1 MAKDE
6 EYSLVSNIWSAYIPR
21 MNQKPRRL
29 SRYLSLRYF
38 VLCLLVLPGIAA
50 AQPVEA
56 DDALPWLY
64 ENSDVP
70 VDKSWTFG
78 ELDNGLRYAVKRNG
92 VPPGQVSIR
101 LRMDVGSL
109 MEADAEQGFAHFME
123 HLTFRGSTHVPDGEA
138 KRVWQ
143 RLGATFGS
151 DSNAETTPTQTV
163 YKLDLPNA
171 SRDSLDESLKIL
183 SGMMTSPGLSVTAVN
198 AERPVVLA
206 ELQERAGPQ
215 SKVQNATRE
224 LFFAG
229 QRLAERAP
237 IGTAETLSA
246 ATPQMLQLFHQR
258 WYRPEQA
265 VVVIAGDG
273 EPAMFEELLKK
284 HFSQWRGAGQA
295 GVIPDFGKP
304 GEIAEISQIVI
315 EPTLPRFISMVIS
328 RPWEQVEDTIAY
340 NQQILID
347 LLALQLIN
355 RRLEAR
361 ARAGGSYLQ
370 ASVGQDDV
378 SRSIDGTFISIVPLG
393 DDWEAALRD
402 VRAVIADATAK
413 PPSEADI
420 AREVAEFDAALA
432 IGVESYQTEA
442 ARKQADDI
450 VNAVDIRETVATPQ
464 VALEVFRAMGEMF
477 TPERLLD
484 STRQLFAGVS
494 TRALMTSPEA
504 VDGGKTKLAHAL
516 RSTVDAAS
524 DVRVAQ
530 SDIGFE
536 ALKKIGKKGAVKT
549 ARMIERFDV
558 EQLELTNGVR
568 VLLFPNTAE
577 RNKIM
582 VNARFGRGY
591 SGLSPDKESLAWS
604 GALALMASG
613 VGDLGQ
619 EQLDQITTGRR
630 IGLGFDIDN
639 DAFEITADTRPS
651 DLEDQLHLIAAKL
664 AFPRWDPAP
673 VIRSKA
679 ASLISY
685 DSFSAS
691 PQAVLER
698 DLEWLV
704 RGKDPRWKTPDKEDF
719 DELTVE
725 NFQRFWKPILASG
738 PVELMLFGDFD
749 RDQAVEAVL
758 KTFGALKKRQ
768 PIAVR
773 PDAIAPSFPAPQA
786 GPEVLV
792 HKGDKDRAAAMV
804 AWPTGGGLQNVR
816 ESRKLEVLV
825 SVFND
830 RLFEIL
836 RSQQGASYS
845 PQVINNWPVEFQSG
859 GYIGAQSQLTPDNI
873 DRFYNVVEMI
883 AKDLREK
890 PVSAD
895 ELQRVV
901 EPLRQLISR
910 ASSGNS
916 FWMSQMEGASFNPQK
931 FVALQTLLSD
941 YTVITPEEV
950 QALAVKYLDDDR
962 KWQLLVLPETNK
974 LAANDNER
982 TTVPADAAVNN

>member
-1 MAKDE
+1 MSGMA
-6 EYSLVSNIWSAYIPR
+6 V
-21 MNQKPRRL
+21 
-29 SRYLSLRYF
+29 
-38 VLCLLVLPGIAA
+38 
-50 AQPVEA
+50 AQQIEQAEP
-56 DDALPWLY
+56 LPWLY

-70 VDKSWTFG
+70 VDKSWVFG
-78 ELDNGLRYAVKRNG
+78 ELDNGLRYAIKRNS

-109 MEADAEQGFAHFME
+109 MEMEQEQGFAHFIE
-123 HLTFRGSTHVPDGEA
+123 HLTFRGSTHIPDGEA

-171 SRDSLDESLKIL
+171 SPDSLDESLKIL
-183 SGMMTSPGLSVTAVN
+183 SGMVSSPGLSITAVN

-206 ELQERAGPQ
+206 ELRERAGPQ
-215 SKVQNATRE
+215 STVQNATRE

-229 QRLAERAP
+229 QRLANRAP
-237 IGTAETLSA
+237 IGTPETLGA

-258 WYRPEQA
+258 WYRPEHA
-265 VVVIAGDG
+265 VIVIAGDG
-273 EPAMFEELLKK
+273 EPALFEELLKK
-284 HFSQWRGAGQA
+284 HFSKWQGKGTAGI
-295 GVIPDFGKP
+295 IPDFGQP
-304 GEIAEISQIVI
+304 IETDDISRIVV
-315 EPTLPRFISMVIS
+315 EPTLPRYISMVIA
-328 RPWEQVEDTIAY
+328 RPWEQVEDTIVY

-347 LLALQLIN
+347 LLAMQLIN
-355 RRLEAR
+355 RRLEAK
-361 ARAGGSYLQ
+361 ARAGGSFLQ
-370 ASVGQDDV
+370 ARVGQDDV
-378 SRSIDGTFISIVPLG
+378 SRSIDGTFISIIPLG

-402 VRAVIADATAK
+402 VRGVIADATTTA
-413 PPSEADI
+413 PSELDI
-420 AREVAEFDAALA
+420 AREIAEFDAALA

-464 VALEVFRAMGEMF
+464 VALDVFRGMRDLY
-477 TPERLLD
+477 TPDRLLK

-494 TRALMTSPEA
+494 TRALMTSPDTVSGGEA
-504 VDGGKTKLAHAL
+504 KLASSL
-516 RSTVDAAS
+516 RSNVDAAD
-524 DVRVAQ
+524 DVRVTQ
-530 SDIGFE
+530 SDLGFE
-536 ALKKIGKKGAVKT
+536 ALKKIGRKGSVKS
-549 ARMIERFDV
+549 ARKVERFEV
-558 EQLELTNGVR
+558 ELIELANGVR
-568 VLLFPNTAE
+568 VLLFPNSAE

-582 VNARFGRGY
+582 VNTRFGRGY
-591 SGLSPDKESLAWS
+591 SGLSPHQESLAWS

-613 VGDLGQ
+613 VADLGQ
-619 EQLDQITTGRR
+619 EELDKITTGRR
-630 IGLGFDIDN
+630 IGLGFNIDN
-639 DAFEITADTRPS
+639 DAFEIVADTRPS

-664 AFPRWDPAP
+664 AFPRWDAAP
-673 VIRSKA
+673 VVRSKA
-679 ASLISY
+679 ASLIGY

-719 DELTVE
+719 DQLTAK
-725 NFQRFWKPILASG
+725 NFQRFWKPILAAG
-738 PVELMLFGDFD
+738 PIELMLFGDFD
-749 RDQAVEAVL
+749 RDQAVESIL
-758 KTFGALKKRQ
+758 KTFGALKKRASS
-768 PIAVR
+768 PVR
-773 PDAIAPSFPAPQA
+773 PDAMSPNFPAPQA
-786 GPEVLV
+786 GPEILV
-792 HKGDKDRAAAMV
+792 HKGDQDRAAAMV
-804 AWPTGGGLQNVR
+804 AWPTGGGLDNVR

-825 SVFND
+825 SIFND

-845 PQVINNWPVEFQSG
+845 PQVFSSWPVEFQSG

-873 DRFYNVVEMI
+873 DRFYDVVGLI
-883 AKDLREK
+883 AKDLRSQ

-950 QALAVKYLDDDR
+950 QALAVKYLDDG
-962 KWQLLVLPETNK
+962 KQWKLAVLPESDQ
-974 LAANDNER
+974 LAANDDE
-982 TTVPADAAVNN
+982 PEAPQIKAAASN

>member
-1 MAKDE
+1 MPGMA
-6 EYSLVSNIWSAYIPR
+6 V
-21 MNQKPRRL
+21 
-29 SRYLSLRYF
+29 
-38 VLCLLVLPGIAA
+38 
-50 AQPVEA
+50 AQQIEQAEP
-56 DDALPWLY
+56 LPWLY
-64 ENSDVP
+64 KNSDVP
-70 VDKSWTFG
+70 VDKSWVFG
-78 ELDNGLRYAVKRNG
+78 ELDNGLRYAIKRNS

-109 MEADAEQGFAHFME
+109 MEMEQEQGFAHFIE
-123 HLTFRGSTHVPDGEA
+123 HLTFRGSTHIPDGEA

-171 SRDSLDESLKIL
+171 SPDSLDESLKIL
-183 SGMMTSPGLSVTAVN
+183 SGMVSSPGLSITAVN

-206 ELQERAGPQ
+206 ELRERAGPQ
-215 SKVQNATRE
+215 STVQNATRE

-229 QRLAERAP
+229 QRLANRAP
-237 IGTAETLSA
+237 IGTQETLGA

-258 WYRPEQA
+258 WYRPEHA
-265 VVVIAGDG
+265 VIVIAGDG
-273 EPAMFEELLKK
+273 EPALFEELLKK
-284 HFSQWRGAGQA
+284 HFSKWQGKGTAGI
-295 GVIPDFGKP
+295 IPDFGQPK
-304 GEIAEISQIVI
+304 ETDDISRIVV
-315 EPTLPRFISMVIS
+315 EPTLPRYISMVIA
-328 RPWEQVEDTIAY
+328 RPWEQVEDTIVY

-347 LLALQLIN
+347 LLAMQLIN
-355 RRLEAR
+355 RRLEAK
-361 ARAGGSYLQ
+361 ARAGGSFLQ
-370 ASVGQDDV
+370 ARVGQDDV
-378 SRSIDGTFISIVPLG
+378 SRSIDGTFISIIPLG

-402 VRAVIADATAK
+402 VRGVIADATTTA
-413 PPSEADI
+413 PSELDI
-420 AREVAEFDAALA
+420 AREIAEFDAALA

-464 VALEVFRAMGEMF
+464 VALDVFRGMRDLY
-477 TPERLLD
+477 TPERLLK

-494 TRALMTSPEA
+494 TRALMTSPDTISGGEA
-504 VDGGKTKLAHAL
+504 RLASSL
-516 RSTVDAAS
+516 RSNVDAAD
-524 DVRVAQ
+524 DVRVTQ
-530 SDIGFE
+530 SDLGFE
-536 ALKKIGKKGAVKT
+536 ALKKIGRKGSIKS
-549 ARMIERFDV
+549 ARKIERFEV
-558 EQLELTNGVR
+558 ELIELANGVR
-568 VLLFPNTAE
+568 VLLFPNSAE

-591 SGLSPDKESLAWS
+591 SGLSPHQESLAWS

-613 VGDLGQ
+613 VADLGQ
-619 EQLDQITTGRR
+619 EELDKITTGRR
-630 IGLGFDIDN
+630 IGLGFNIDN
-639 DAFEITADTRPS
+639 DAFEIIADTRPS

-664 AFPRWDPAP
+664 AFPRWDAAP
-673 VIRSKA
+673 VVRSKA
-679 ASLISY
+679 ASLIGY

-719 DELTVE
+719 DQLTAE
-725 NFQRFWKPILASG
+725 NFRRFWKPILAAG
-738 PVELMLFGDFD
+738 PIELMLFGDFD
-749 RDQAVEAVL
+749 RDRAVESIL
-758 KTFGALKKRQ
+758 KTFGALKKRTSS
-768 PIAVR
+768 PVR
-773 PDAIAPSFPAPQA
+773 PDAMSPSFPAPQA
-786 GPEVLV
+786 GPEILV
-792 HKGDKDRAAAMV
+792 HKGDQDRAAAMV
-804 AWPTGGGLQNVR
+804 AWPTGGGLDNVR

-825 SVFND
+825 SIFND

-845 PQVINNWPVEFQSG
+845 PQVFSSWPVEFQSG

-873 DRFYNVVEMI
+873 DRFYDVVGLI
-883 AKDLREK
+883 AKDLRRQ

-950 QALAVKYLDDDR
+950 QALAVKYLDDG
-962 KWQLLVLPETNK
+962 KQWKLAVLPESDQ
-974 LAANDNER
+974 LAANDDE
-982 TTVPADAAVNN
+982 PEAPQIKAAASN

>member
-1 MAKDE
+1 MSGMA
-6 EYSLVSNIWSAYIPR
+6 V
-21 MNQKPRRL
+21 
-29 SRYLSLRYF
+29 
-38 VLCLLVLPGIAA
+38 
-50 AQPVEA
+50 AQQIEQAEP
-56 DDALPWLY
+56 LPWLY

-70 VDKSWTFG
+70 VDKSWVFG
-78 ELDNGLRYAVKRNG
+78 ELDNGLRYAIKRNS

-109 MEADAEQGFAHFME
+109 MEMEQEQGFAHFIE
-123 HLTFRGSTHVPDGEA
+123 HLTFRGSTHIPDGEA

-171 SRDSLDESLKIL
+171 SPDSLDESLKIL
-183 SGMMTSPGLSVTAVN
+183 SGMVSSPGLSITAVN

-206 ELQERAGPQ
+206 ELRERAGPQ
-215 SKVQNATRE
+215 STVQNATRE

-229 QRLAERAP
+229 QRLANRAP
-237 IGTAETLSA
+237 IGTPETLGA

-258 WYRPEQA
+258 WYRPEHA
-265 VVVIAGDG
+265 VIVIAGDG
-273 EPAMFEELLKK
+273 EPALFEELLKK
-284 HFSQWRGAGQA
+284 HFSKWQGKGTAGI
-295 GVIPDFGKP
+295 IPDFGQP
-304 GEIAEISQIVI
+304 IETDDISRIVV
-315 EPTLPRFISMVIS
+315 EPTLPRYISMVIA
-328 RPWEQVEDTIAY
+328 RPWEQVEDTIVY

-347 LLALQLIN
+347 LLAMQLIN
-355 RRLEAR
+355 RRLEAK
-361 ARAGGSYLQ
+361 ARAGGSFLQ
-370 ASVGQDDV
+370 ARVGQDDV
-378 SRSIDGTFISIVPLG
+378 SRSIDGTFISIIPLG

-402 VRAVIADATAK
+402 VRGVIADATTTA
-413 PPSEADI
+413 PSELDI
-420 AREVAEFDAALA
+420 AREIAEFDAALA

-464 VALEVFRAMGEMF
+464 VALDVFRGMRDLY
-477 TPERLLD
+477 TPDRLLK

-494 TRALMTSPEA
+494 TRALMTSPDTVSGGEA
-504 VDGGKTKLAHAL
+504 KLASSL
-516 RSTVDAAS
+516 RSNVDAAD
-524 DVRVAQ
+524 DVRVTQ
-530 SDIGFE
+530 SDLGFE
-536 ALKKIGKKGAVKT
+536 ALKKIGRKGSVKS
-549 ARMIERFDV
+549 ARKVERFEV
-558 EQLELTNGVR
+558 ELIELANGVR
-568 VLLFPNTAE
+568 VLLFPNSAE

-582 VNARFGRGY
+582 VNTRFGRGY
-591 SGLSPDKESLAWS
+591 SGLSPHQESLAWS

-613 VGDLGQ
+613 VADLGQ
-619 EQLDQITTGRR
+619 EELDKITTGRR
-630 IGLGFDIDN
+630 IGLGFNIDN
-639 DAFEITADTRPS
+639 DAFEIIADTRPS

-664 AFPRWDPAP
+664 AFPRWDAAP
-673 VIRSKA
+673 VVRSKA
-679 ASLISY
+679 ASLIGY

-719 DELTVE
+719 DQLTAK
-725 NFQRFWKPILASG
+725 NFQRFWKPILAAG
-738 PVELMLFGDFD
+738 PIELMLFGDFD
-749 RDQAVEAVL
+749 RDQAVESIL
-758 KTFGALKKRQ
+758 KTFGALKKRASS
-768 PIAVR
+768 PVR
-773 PDAIAPSFPAPQA
+773 PDAMSPNFPAPQA
-786 GPEVLV
+786 GPEILV
-792 HKGDKDRAAAMV
+792 HKGDQDRAAAMV
-804 AWPTGGGLQNVR
+804 AWPTGGGLDNVR

-825 SVFND
+825 SIFND

-845 PQVINNWPVEFQSG
+845 PQVFSSWPVEFQSG

-873 DRFYNVVEMI
+873 DRFYDVVGLI
-883 AKDLREK
+883 AKDLRSQ

-950 QALAVKYLDDDR
+950 QALAVKYLDDG
-962 KWQLLVLPETNK
+962 KQWKLAVLPESDQ
-974 LAANDNER
+974 LAANDDE
-982 TTVPADAAVNN
+982 PEAPQIKAAASN

>member
-1 MAKDE
+1 MKAINSPAAPRFLLFLLLF
-6 EYSLVSNIWSAYIPR
+6 SLLAMPGMVFAQEPERDSA
-21 MNQKPRRL
+21 
-29 SRYLSLRYF
+29 
-38 VLCLLVLPGIAA
+38 V
-50 AQPVEA
+50 
-56 DDALPWLY
+56 PWLY
-64 ENSDVP
+64 ENSDIP
-70 VDKSWTFG
+70 VDRSWTFG
-78 ELDNGLRYAVKRNG
+78 ELDNGIRYAVKRNG

-101 LRMDVGSL
+101 LRVDVGSL
-109 MEADAEQGFAHFME
+109 METEEEQGFAHFME

-171 SRDSLDESLKIL
+171 STASLDESLKIL
-183 SGMMTSPGLSVTAVN
+183 SGMVSSPGLSITAVN

-206 ELQERAGPQ
+206 ELRERAGPQ
-215 SKVQNATRE
+215 NIVQNATRE

-229 QRLAERAP
+229 QRLANRAP
-237 IGTAETLSA
+237 IGTPETLSA
-246 ATPQMLQLFHQR
+246 ATPKMLQLFHQR
-258 WYRPEQA
+258 WYRPEHT
-265 VVVIAGDG
+265 VIVIAGDG
-273 EPAMFEELLKK
+273 DPAMFEEMLNK
-284 HFSQWRGAGQA
+284 HFSQWQGRGEAGT
-295 GVIPDFGKP
+295 IPDFGQP
-304 GEIAEISQIVI
+304 RDIADISRVVI
-315 EPTLPRFISMVIS
+315 EPTLPRIISMVVA
-328 RPWEQVEDTIAY
+328 RPWEQVEDTIVY

-378 SRSIDGTFISIVPLG
+378 SRSIDGTFINIVPLG
-393 DDWEAALRD
+393 SDWEAALQD
-402 VRAVIADATAK
+402 VRAVIADATANA
-413 PPSEADI
+413 PSEADI
-420 AREVAEFDAALA
+420 AREIAEFDAALA

-442 ARKQADDI
+442 ARKQADNI
-450 VNAVDIRETVATPQ
+450 INAVDIRETVATPQ
-464 VALEVFRAMGEMF
+464 VALDVFRGMRDLY
-477 TPERLLD
+477 TPERLLE
-484 STRQLFAGVS
+484 STRKLFSGVS
-494 TRALMTSPEA
+494 TRALLTSPDA
-504 VDGGKTKLAHAL
+504 VDDGMVRLATAL
-516 RSTVDAAS
+516 RSRVTAAS

-536 ALKKIGKKGAVKT
+536 ALKKIGKKGAVRSSRT
-549 ARMIERFDV
+549 IERFDV

-582 VNARFGRGY
+582 VNARFGHGY
-591 SGLSPDKESLAWS
+591 SGLSSREETLAWS

-619 EQLDQITTGRR
+619 NDLDKITTGRR
-630 IGLGFDIDN
+630 IGLGFGIDN

-664 AFPRWDPAP
+664 EFPRWDAAP
-673 VIRSKA
+673 VVRSKA
-679 ASLISY
+679 AALIGY

-719 DELTVE
+719 SKLTAA
-725 NFQRFWKPILASG
+725 NFKQFWEPILASG
-738 PVELMLFGDFD
+738 PIELMLFGDFD
-749 RDQAVEAVL
+749 RDQAVESVL
-758 KTFGALKKRQ
+758 KTFGALKSRKPQ
-768 PIAVR
+768 VLPT
-773 PDAIAPSFPAPQA
+773 DAASPQFPEPQS
-786 GPEVLV
+786 GPEILV
-792 HKGDKDRAAAMV
+792 HKGDTERAAAMV
-804 AWPTGGGLQNVR
+804 AWPTGGGLDNVR
-816 ESRKLEVLV
+816 ESRKLEVLT
-825 SVFND
+825 SIFND

-845 PQVINNWPVEFQSG
+845 PQVINSWPVNFESG

-873 DRFYNVVEMI
+873 DRFYNVVERI
-883 AKDLREK
+883 AKDLREN

-901 EPLRQLISR
+901 EPLRQLIAR

-916 FWMSQMEGASFNPQK
+916 FWMSQMEGASYNPQK
-931 FVALQTLLSD
+931 FVALQSLLSD
-941 YTVITPEEV
+941 YTVITPQEV
-950 QALAVKYLDDDR
+950 QALAVKYLDESK
-962 KWQLLVLPETNK
+962 KWKLVVVPESSR
-974 LAANDNER
+974 LAANDND
-982 TTVPADAAVNN
+982 PATRSLEAAVSN

>member
-1 MAKDE
+1 MS
-6 EYSLVSNIWSAYIPR
+6 EYSLVSQIGPAYIR
-21 MNQKPRRL
+21 VMQSTTSRIARFL
-29 SRYLSLRYF
+29 SIFLL
-38 VLCLLVLPGIAA
+38 LCGLLAMPGMAV
-50 AQPVEA
+50 AQGAQSDES
-56 DDALPWLY
+56 LPWLY
-64 ENSDVP
+64 KNSDVP

-78 ELDNGLRYAVKRNG
+78 ELDNGMRYAVKHNG

-101 LRMDVGSL
+101 LRIDVGSL
-109 MEADAEQGFAHFME
+109 METAEEQGFAHFME

-171 SRDSLDESLKIL
+171 NRDSLDESLKIL
-183 SGMMTSPGLSVTAVN
+183 SGMVQSPGLSITAVN

-206 ELQERAGPQ
+206 ELRERAGPQ
-215 SKVQNATRE
+215 STVQNATRE

-229 QRLAERAP
+229 QRLANRAP
-237 IGTAETLSA
+237 IGTPETLSA

-258 WYRPEQA
+258 WYRPEQT
-265 VVVIAGDG
+265 VIVIAGDG
-273 EPAMFEELLKK
+273 DPAMFEELLNK
-284 HFSQWRGAGQA
+284 HFSRWQGKGEAGT
-295 GVIPDFGKP
+295 IPDFGQP
-304 GEIAEISQIVI
+304 QDIADISRVII
-315 EPTLPRFISMVIS
+315 EPTLPRFISMVIA

-378 SRSIDGTFISIVPLG
+378 SRSIDGTFVNIIPLG
-393 DDWEAALRD
+393 DDWEAALKD
-402 VRAVIADATAK
+402 VRGVIADATSVA
-413 PPSEADI
+413 PSEQDI
-420 AREVAEFDAALA
+420 ARELAEFDAALA

-450 VNAVDIRETVATPQ
+450 IHAVDIRETIATPK
-464 VALEVFRAMGEMF
+464 VALDVFRAMRDQY

-484 STRQLFAGVS
+484 STRKLFSGVS
-494 TRALMTSPEA
+494 TRALLASP
-504 VDGGKTKLAHAL
+504 DDIGNGKVRLAQAL
-516 RSTVDAAS
+516 RRSVDAAS
-524 DVRVAQ
+524 DVRVTQ

-536 ALKKIGKKGAVKT
+536 SLNRIGKKGAIKSS
-549 ARMIERFDV
+549 RKIERFDM
-558 EQLELTNGVR
+558 EQLELANGVR
-568 VLLFPNTAE
+568 VLLFPNAAE

-582 VNARFGRGY
+582 VNARFGHGY
-591 SGLSPDKESLAWS
+591 SGLSSDQETLAWS
-604 GALALMASG
+604 GALALIASG

-619 EQLDQITTGRR
+619 EELDKITTGRR
-630 IGLGFDIDN
+630 IGLSFDIDN
-639 DAFEITADTRPS
+639 DAFEISADTRPA
-651 DLEDQLHLIAAKL
+651 DLGDQLHLIAAKL
-664 AFPRWDPAP
+664 AFPRWDVAP
-673 VIRSKA
+673 VVRSKA
-679 ASLISY
+679 AALIGY

-719 DELTVE
+719 DQLTAE
-725 NFQRFWKPILASG
+725 NFKQFWKPILASG

-749 RDQAVEAVL
+749 RDQAVEAIL
-758 KTFGALKKRQ
+758 KTFGALKRREPQ
-768 PIAVR
+768 
-773 PDAIAPSFPAPQA
+773 AIAPGAKSPHFPAPQA
-786 GPEVLV
+786 GPEILV
-792 HKGDKDRAAAMV
+792 HKGDKEQAAAMI
-804 AWPTGGGLQNVR
+804 AWPTGGGLENVR

-825 SVFND
+825 SIFND

-845 PQVINNWPVEFQSG
+845 PQVVNSWPVEFESG

-873 DRFYNVVEMI
+873 DRFYNVVELI
-883 AKDLREK
+883 ARDLREK

-901 EPLRQLISR
+901 EPLRQLIAR

-916 FWMSQMEGASFNPQK
+916 FWMSQLEGATFNPQK
-931 FVALQTLLSD
+931 FVALQSLLSD

-950 QALAVKYLDDDR
+950 QALAVKYLDDKK
-962 KWQLLVLPETNK
+962 KWKLVVLPESQHV
-974 LAANDNER
+974 AANDNDP
-982 TTVPADAAVNN
+982 VAPPSQAAVSN

>member
-1 MAKDE
+1 M
-6 EYSLVSNIWSAYIPR
+6 
-21 MNQKPRRL
+21 KPTFSRL
-29 SRYLSLRYF
+29 APYLSF
-38 VLCLLVLPGIAA
+38 FFLLFGLLAIPGMASAQAA
-50 AQPVEA
+50 KPDES
-56 DDALPWLY
+56 LPWLY
-64 ENSDVP
+64 KNSDVP

-78 ELDNGLRYAVKRNG
+78 ELDNGMRYAVKHNG

-101 LRMDVGSL
+101 LRIDVGSL
-109 MEADAEQGFAHFME
+109 METEEEQGFAHFME

-171 SRDSLDESLKIL
+171 SRASLDESLKIL
-183 SGMMTSPGLSVTAVN
+183 SGMVRSPGLSITAVN

-206 ELQERAGPQ
+206 ELRERAGPQ
-215 SKVQNATRE
+215 SKVQNATRQ

-229 QRLAERAP
+229 QLMANRAP
-237 IGTAETLSA
+237 IGTPETLNA

-265 VVVIAGDG
+265 VIVIAGDG
-273 EPAMFEELLKK
+273 DPALFEELLNK
-284 HFSQWRGAGQA
+284 HFSQWRGKGKAGI
-295 GVIPDFGKP
+295 IPDFGQP
-304 GEIAEISQIVI
+304 RDISDISQVMV
-315 EPTLPRFISMVIS
+315 EPTLPRFISMVIA
-328 RPWEQVEDTIAY
+328 RPWEQVEDTIVY

-347 LLALQLIN
+347 LLALQMIN

-378 SRSIDGTFISIVPLG
+378 SRSIDGTFISIIPFG
-393 DDWEAALRD
+393 DDWEAALKD
-402 VRAVIADATAK
+402 VRAVIADATTIA
-413 PPSEADI
+413 PSEPDI
-420 AREVAEFDAALA
+420 AREIAEFDAALA

-442 ARKQADDI
+442 ARQQADNI
-450 VNAVDIRETVATPQ
+450 INAVDIHETVATPQ
-464 VALEVFRAMGEMF
+464 VALDVFRAMRDLY
-477 TPERLLD
+477 TPQRLLD
-484 STRQLFAGVS
+484 STRKLFTGVS
-494 TRALMTSPEA
+494 TRALLTSPD
-504 VDGGKTKLAHAL
+504 VIDNGKLRLAQAL
-516 RSTVDAAS
+516 RRSVDAAS
-524 DVRVAQ
+524 DVRVTQ

-536 ALKKIGKKGAVKT
+536 SLKKIGKKGTVKSS
-549 ARMIERFDV
+549 RKIERFDV
-558 EQLELTNGVR
+558 EQLELANGVR
-568 VLLFPNTAE
+568 VLLSPNNAE

-582 VNARFGRGY
+582 VNVRFGNGY
-591 SGLSPDKESLAWS
+591 SGLSPHQESLAWS
-604 GALALMASG
+604 GAMALMASG

-619 EQLDQITTGRR
+619 EDLDKITTGRR
-630 IGLGFDIDN
+630 IGLGFGIDN

-651 DLEDQLHLIAAKL
+651 DLEDQLHLMAAKL
-664 AFPRWDPAP
+664 AFPRWDAAP

-691 PQAVLER
+691 PQAVMER

-719 DELTVE
+719 DQLTAK
-725 NFQRFWKPILASG
+725 NFRQFWEPILASG

-749 RDQAVEAVL
+749 REQAVESIL
-758 KTFGALKKRQ
+758 KTFGALKRRK
-768 PIAVR
+768 PEPV
-773 PDAIAPSFPAPQA
+773 PSDAKSPRFPAPQA
-786 GPEVLV
+786 GPEILF
-792 HKGDKDRAAAMV
+792 HKGDATRAAAMV
-804 AWPTGGGLQNVR
+804 AWPTGGGLEDVR
-816 ESRKLEVLV
+816 ESRKLEVLA
-825 SVFND
+825 SIFND

-845 PQVINNWPVEFQSG
+845 PQVINSWPVEFESG

-873 DRFYNVVEMI
+873 DRFDNVVASI
-883 AKDLREK
+883 VKDLREK

-916 FWMSQMEGASFNPQK
+916 FWMSQMEGASFNLQK
-931 FVALQTLLSD
+931 FVALQSLLSD

-950 QALAVKYLDDDR
+950 QALAIKYLDDKK
-962 KWQLLVLPETNK
+962 KWKLVVLPESNR
-974 LAANDNER
+974 LAANDNDPVASSPE
-982 TTVPADAAVNN
+982 AAVSN

>member
-1 MAKDE
+1 MP
-6 EYSLVSNIWSAYIPR
+6 SL
-21 MNQKPRRL
+21 
-29 SRYLSLRYF
+29 
-38 VLCLLVLPGIAA
+38 AA
-50 AQPVEA
+50 AQQA
-56 DDALPWLY
+56 ASDDALPWLY
-64 ENSDVP
+64 KNSDVP

-78 ELDNGLRYAVKRNG
+78 ELDNGLRYAIKRNG

-109 MEADAEQGFAHFME
+109 METEQEQGFAHFME

-151 DSNAETTPTQTV
+151 DSNAETSPTQTV

-171 SRDSLDESLKIL
+171 SRTSLDESLKIL
-183 SGMMTSPGLSVTAVN
+183 SGMVSSPGLSITAVN

-206 ELQERAGPQ
+206 ELRERAGPQ

-229 QRLAERAP
+229 QRMANRAP
-237 IGTAETLSA
+237 IGTPETLSA

-265 VVVIAGDG
+265 VIVIAGDG
-273 EPAMFEELLKK
+273 EPALFEELLKK
-284 HFSQWRGAGQA
+284 HFSEWRGKGQA
-295 GVIPDFGKP
+295 GSIPDFGQP
-304 GEIAEISQIVI
+304 RDIADISEIVI
-315 EPTLPRFISMVIS
+315 EPTLPRFISMVIA

-347 LLALQLIN
+347 LLALQMIN
-355 RRLEAR
+355 RRLEAK

-378 SRSIDGTFISIVPLG
+378 SRSIDGTFVSIIPLG
-393 DDWEAALRD
+393 DDWESALSD
-402 VRAVIADATAK
+402 VRSVIADATTVA
-413 PPSEADI
+413 PSEPDI
-420 AREVAEFDAALA
+420 AREIAEFDAALA

-464 VALEVFRAMGEMF
+464 VALDVFRAMRDLY

-484 STRQLFAGVS
+484 STRRLFAGIS
-494 TRALMTSPEA
+494 TRALMTSPDMIE
-504 VDGGKTKLAHAL
+504 DGKARLALAL
-516 RSTVDAAS
+516 RNTVDAAS
-524 DVRVAQ
+524 DVRVTQ
-530 SDIGFE
+530 SDLGFE
-536 ALKKIGKKGAVKT
+536 ALKRIGRKGSVKSSRKID
-549 ARMIERFDV
+549 RFEI
-558 EQLELTNGVR
+558 EQLELANGVR
-568 VLLFPNTAE
+568 VLLFPNKSE

-582 VNARFGRGY
+582 VNARFGKGY
-591 SGLSPDKESLAWS
+591 SGLSPHQETLAWS
-604 GALALMASG
+604 GALALIASG

-619 EQLDQITTGRR
+619 EELDKITTGRR
-630 IGLGFDIDN
+630 IGLGFGIDN

-664 AFPRWDPAP
+664 ANPRWDSAP

-719 DELTVE
+719 EQLTAE
-725 NFQRFWKPILASG
+725 NFRQFWKPILASG

-749 RDQAVEAVL
+749 RDQAVESIL
-758 KTFGALKKRQ
+758 KTFGALKKRK
-768 PIAVR
+768 PLAVQ
-773 PDAIAPSFPAPQA
+773 PDATSPHFPAPQA
-786 GPEVLV
+786 GPEILV
-792 HKGDKDRAAAMV
+792 HKGDRDRAAAMV
-804 AWPTGGGLQNVR
+804 AWPTGGGLENVR

-825 SVFND
+825 SIFND

-845 PQVINNWPVEFQSG
+845 PQVINSWPVEFQSG

-873 DRFYNVVEMI
+873 DRFYNVVGLI
-883 AKDLREK
+883 AKDLREN

-901 EPLRQLISR
+901 EPLRQLIAR

-931 FVALQTLLSD
+931 FVALQTLLRD

-950 QALAVKYLDDDR
+950 QALAVKYLDDSK
-962 KWQLLVLPETNK
+962 KWKLVVLPEANQ
-974 LAANDNER
+974 LAANDNKQVKQPE
-982 TTVPADAAVNN
+982 DAAISN